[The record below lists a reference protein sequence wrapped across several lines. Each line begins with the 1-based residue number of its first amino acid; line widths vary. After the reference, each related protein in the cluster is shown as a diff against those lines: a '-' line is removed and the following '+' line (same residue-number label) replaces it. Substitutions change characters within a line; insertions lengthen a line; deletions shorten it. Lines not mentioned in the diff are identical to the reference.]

1 MTFVLSHHS
10 ILLKLLNFI
19 HGKPVSNQSGET
31 FSVTN
36 PATGEVIYDVEVAD
50 DSVRQAAIESA
61 REGFKQWSSMTAMAR
76 SRILL
81 KAVAIL
87 RERNDELA
95 RYEVLDTGK
104 PIQEADCVDVVT
116 GADAIEYFANLAPV
130 QVGQQQDLGG
140 DFYYTRKEP
149 LGICAGIGAWNYPI
163 QIACW
168 KSAPALAAGNAMLF
182 KPSEETPRGAVELA
196 KVYIEAGVPAGVFN
210 VVHGDGDTGNW
221 LTTHPDIEKVSFTGE
236 VGTGRKV
243 MEAAAA
249 NLKDVT
255 MELGGK
261 SPLIVFDDADISQ
274 AVSAAMLGNFY
285 TQGEVCT
292 NCTRVF
298 VHESVYDAF
307 VSELKTR
314 TENNIKA
321 GDPMNP
327 DVNFGALIS
336 KKHQD
341 LVMGYIEKG
350 KAEGATLLTG
360 GTTLQPD
367 DAPNGYFVA
376 PTIFTDCSDDMT
388 ICREEIFGPVMSI
401 LTFKDEDEVIGRAN
415 NTPLGLAAGI
425 MTKDVQRAHRVIH
438 QLKAGICW
446 VNNYGASPAEM
457 PVGGYKLSG
466 IGRENGIETLDQY
479 TQTKSVYMGMTP
491 LEAPF

>member
-1 MTFVLSHHS
+1 MSE
-10 ILLKLLNFI
+10 KRLLNFI

-50 DSVRQAAIESA
+50 DSVRQAAIDSA

-376 PTIFTDCSDDMT
+376 PTIFTHCSDDMT